1 MVTSLKYLVRVLM
14 SLDDDW
20 LEVVGNLQKSRKSW
34 ARLPIILGMEG
45 DSPMMSGIFFK
56 AVVQAVLLFG
66 AETWLMPPPPRTGQA
81 LGVSNTGL

>member
-56 AVVQAVLLFG
+56 AVVHAVLLFG
-66 AETWLMPPPPRTGQA
+66 AETWLMPPPRTGQA